1 MKTAVFGAGITGL
14 SAALKLSRN
23 EIEPVIIEEKPYV
36 GGIAATVDIDGRKFD
51 HGPHAYH
58 SNMPEILSEIKNLG
72 GDELMTRGK
81 EVRIKFKG
89 KYYRYPLE
97 AADVVFKLNPLLALS
112 AVCGYLLVN
121 LKNMFVTPKIDSAE
135 DWIIN
140 KFGSTLYRIYFGPY
154 TQKVW
159 GVPPSQ
165 LSHLFARH
173 RIPHNSLI
181 EVLKKSFLKGARKLT
196 GREHKYSPL
205 VIEFF
210 YPKHGAGVIPERMFR
225 NIVANNGT
233 SYLNSKLIK
242 LNLDKNMISS
252 AVFNTPDGTKELKAD
267 NFISTIPINDL
278 VRTISPA
285 PDNEILSAVKDIRYR
300 SIVVVCLVI
309 NKPKVFDF
317 DAEWIYFTNK
327 IFNRLSDIK
336 NCGAVEAVESGRTG
350 LMAEITC
357 NDGDEIWNADKNIL
371 VDKVIEELR
380 QENFIEKKD
389 VIASG
394 ILKVKNG
401 YPIYNLNYEKN
412 IGKILNYIKNIENLI
427 TTGRQGMFKYV
438 DMDVAMEM
446 GAAAAEHIL
455 WKKEKNKLDNIPFEE
470 MLYA

>member
-14 SAALKLSRN
+14 NAALKLN
-23 EIEPVIIEEKPYV
+23 KNGIEPVIVEEKPYV

-58 SNMPEILSEIKNLG
+58 SNIPEILSEIKKLG

-97 AADVVFKLNPLLALS
+97 ATDVIFKLNPLLALS

-121 LKNMFVTPKIDSAE
+121 IKNIFVTPKIESAE
-135 DWIIN
+135 DWIIS
-140 KFGSTLYRIYFGPY
+140 KFGHTLYSIYFGPY

-173 RIPHNSLI
+173 RIPHNSLT

-196 GREHKYSPL
+196 GKEHKYSPL

-210 YPKHGAGVIPERMFR
+210 YPKHGAGVIPERMFQS
-225 NIVANNGT
+225 IDANSRT
-233 SYLNSKLIK
+233 FYPNSKLVK
-242 LNLDKNMISS
+242 LNIEKNRITS
-252 AVFNTPDGTKELKAD
+252 AIIDTSEGQKELKAD
-267 NFISTIPINDL
+267 NYISTIPINDL
-278 VRTISPA
+278 VRTISPE
-285 PDNEILSAVKDIRYR
+285 PDSEILSAVKDIRYR
-300 SIVVVCLVI
+300 SIAVVCLVI
-309 NKPKVFDF
+309 DKPKVFDF

-336 NCGAVEAVESGRTG
+336 NCGAVEAVENGRTG

-357 NDGDEIWNADKNIL
+357 NYGDDIWNADKNVL
-371 VDKVIEELR
+371 VDRVAEELR
-380 QENFIEKKD
+380 QEKFIEKKD

-394 ILKVKNG
+394 ILKVRNG

-412 IGKILNYIKNIENLI
+412 IGKILKYIKTIENLI

-446 GAAAAEHIL
+446 GALAAEHIAQ
-455 WKKEKNKLDNIPFEE
+455 KKEKNKLPDIPFEE